1 MKSSNVKWGSILR
14 IAFLTLWMLFIL
26 FPLYWTVITS
36 FKVPTDI
43 YGQPTYIPGID
54 FTPTTSAWTYLF
66 GEGKDRFLMGFMNS
80 ILIGLISS
88 FFALVIGAMAAY
100 GLARY
105 KYKYGPMRNDDIA
118 FTILSQRMMPPI
130 VAAIALFIMFRFFGL
145 LDTKLGMIII
155 YTWMNIPIT
164 VFLLKDYFAGISADL
179 EHAAAIDGY
188 SKFDQI
194 RKIVLPLAKP
204 GLASAFLLS
213 FIFAW
218 NEFLIALILTFQD
231 AQTFPV
237 FISGLNAQMEPKW
250 SIISAT
256 GVVAILPPTLIA
268 ILMDK
273 YIVSGLLKEQK

>member
-1 MKSSNVKWGSILR
+1 MEIKKSKWGSTLR
-14 IAFLTLWMLFIL
+14 TIFLTLWMLFIL
-26 FPLYWTVITS
+26 FPLYWTIVTS
-36 FKVPTDI
+36 LKLPTDI
-43 YGQPTYIPGID
+43 YGQPTYIPGVD
-54 FTPTTSAWTYLF
+54 FTPSLSAWTYLF
-66 GEGKDRFLMGFMNS
+66 GEGQDRFLSGFLNS
-80 ILIGLISS
+80 IWIGLISS

-105 KYKYGPMRNDDIA
+105 KYKYGTMKNDDIA
-118 FTILSQRMMPPI
+118 FMILSQRMMPPI
-130 VAAIALFIMFRFFGL
+130 VAGIALFIMFRFLGL
-145 LDTKLGMIII
+145 LDTKFGMIII

-164 VFLLKDYFAGISADL
+164 LFLLKDYFAGISADL

-218 NEFLIALILTFQD
+218 NEFLIALILTIQN

-250 SIISAT
+250 AIISAT
-256 GVVAILPPTLIA
+256 GVMAILPPAIIA